1 MRRSSLFQNP
11 TMIRMSRKAHNDVR
25 KKYEIFVSQWR
36 YSSTHPVRWK
46 DNSELRSGLFP
57 IIDKKSERGK
67 ERRASAAKR
76 GPRCRFSSLW
86 FVVLQQMVRL
96 RSPWQT
102 HRSPWQMHRS
112 MTDCFA
118 HHDKRIAYYAR
129 KHFILILYANCISL
143 DIELCDSWEVAENPR
158 NRVGLITISF
168 DNEN

>member
-1 MRRSSLFQNP
+1 MPSFSTCIYSGQCLFLIFCKG
-11 TMIRMSRKAHNDVR
+11 TRL
-25 KKYEIFVSQWR
+25 EIVGQYLFLGKDS
-36 YSSTHPVRWK
+36 WK

-102 HRSPWQMHRS
+102 HRSMTNASFNDRLLRSPWQTHRILCQEAFYFDFLCKLHIFRHWIVRFMGS
-112 MTDCFA
+112 C
-118 HHDKRIAYYAR
+118 R
-129 KHFILILYANCISL
+129 KS
-143 DIELCDSWEVAENPR
+143 PQ
-158 NRVGLITISF
+158 
-168 DNEN
+168 